1 MQGTPIL
8 KMGAPLGTIGTLL
21 FDGRIILKSPWGTIF
36 FDKDNEKTVSYFY
49 PTDAAFNA
57 YTDEETGEKYDHP
70 AFATHPSRKGK
81 DSLLGGGNH
90 PIDALNLLVKQVLE
104 KAREGGNTEVSEED
118 SETFI
123 NRAIDEFNAN
133 HRQGKRPLPE
143 FNSPAW
149 RRIFVNGHD
158 FAEEA
163 DQGTP
168 LFDKDGN
175 LLTYFPAFGGKNQH
189 AIESGFI
196 PFAQELRQI
205 IAKDLGEG
213 FAEGALAHPE
223 NWDVGQGFFG
233 DDGVH
238 IEPQHGMAENVFRIG
253 ESERGS
259 GGIVDKNITRRYLG
273 SQIEGPE
280 PYKGMSLNIRNLT
293 GHLNLGFAAPT
304 ITETRGRKSTTEK
317 HRIGIYR
324 DMLKNV
330 DDATPLPDH
339 FKNIARENERD
350 FDTIGEVKT
359 ALEEAIV
366 DKDSENDALYDTLKR
381 TFGASELG
389 KLYLRFNQTDSKKD
403 RKANARLFRQ
413 SSGPGKR
420 LMESVREQA
429 RQRGDLL
436 HGIEDEDGLHAHF
449 EGASKQLRHLSSIA
463 SAVGTHESGVSNMK
477 YMETGIP
484 EHDDWVNNNQKDAEA
499 YHDIYS
505 QMAGQSPFPFSN
517 ESSKLM
523 GEGPPP
529 KQHHYNP
536 RLQAPAAS
544 TEMVSRF
551 SFDNPPE
558 AAQVSDDQRLIGT
571 DPDDLVDTG
580 NELPQGNQ
588 RGEQPLPADAPPG
601 MAPETPTDPFARP
614 PPFRMPSTA
623 LPSAETMVDPRL
635 AAMWSMGGRI
645 QANRPTYA
653 GDPTGG
659 FYERVVPQR
668 GYKVV
673 PPGYKVVPQAPRR
686 GFLQFLRGRRR

>member
-1 MQGTPIL
+1 
-8 KMGAPLGTIGTLL
+8 MGAPLGTIGTLL
-21 FDGRIILKSPWGTIF
+21 FDGRIILKSPWGTLF
-36 FDKDNEKTVSYFY
+36 FDKETDKPVSYFY

-90 PIDALNLLVKQVLE
+90 PIDALNVLLKQVLQ

-143 FNSPAW
+143 YNSPAW

-168 LFDKDGN
+168 LFDKDKN

-259 GGIVDKNITRRYLG
+259 GMLDKKISSRYLG
-273 SQIEGPE
+273 SQIKGPE
-280 PYKGMSLNIRNLT
+280 PYKGIPLNFRNLT

-304 ITETRGRKSTTEK
+304 LTERRGRKSATEK
-317 HRIGIYR
+317 HRIGVYR
-324 DMLKNV
+324 DMLENV

-350 FDTIGEVKT
+350 FDTIGDVKT
-359 ALEEAIV
+359 ALEEAIG

-389 KLYLRFNQTDSKKD
+389 KVYHRFNLTGGSKD
-403 RKANARLFRQ
+403 RIASAHLFQ

-449 EGASKQLRHLSSIA
+449 GAASKQLRHLSSIA
-463 SAVGTHESGVSNMK
+463 SAVGTHESGASNMK
-477 YMETGIP
+477 YMETGHAP
-484 EHDDWVNNNQKDAEA
+484 HDDWVNKNPKDAEA

-517 ESSKLM
+517 ESSKM
-523 GEGPPP
+523 MAEGPPP
-529 KQHHYNP
+529 KQHRYNP

-551 SFDNPPE
+551 SFDNQPE
-558 AAQVSDDQRLIGT
+558 AAQVSDDPRLIDT

-588 RGEQPLPADAPPG
+588 RGEEQPPVEQPPLPADAPPG
-601 MAPETPTDPFARP
+601 MAPETPADPFARP
-614 PPFRMPSTA
+614 PRFRMPSTT

-635 AAMWSMGGRI
+635 AAMRSMAGSI

-659 FYERVVPQR
+659 FYERVVPQL
-668 GYKVV
+668 GYKI
-673 PPGYKVVPQAPRR
+673 VPQAPRR
-686 GFLQFLRGRRR
+686 GFLQFLQGRRR

>member
-1 MQGTPIL
+1 MRGTPIL

-21 FDGRIILKSPWGTIF
+21 FDGRIILKSPWGTLF
-36 FDKDNEKTVSYFY
+36 FDKETDKPVSYFY

-81 DSLLGGGNH
+81 ESLLGGGNH
-90 PIDALNLLVKQVLE
+90 PIDALNLLLKQVLQ

-118 SETFI
+118 SETYI

-143 FNSPAW
+143 YNSPAW

-238 IEPQHGMAENVFRIG
+238 IEPQHGMAENVYRIG

-259 GGIVDKNITRRYLG
+259 GILDKKISSRYLG

-280 PYKGMSLNIRNLT
+280 PYKGMSLNIRNIT
-293 GHLNLGFAAPT
+293 GHLPLGTAAPT

-317 HRIGIYR
+317 HRIAIYR
-324 DMLKNV
+324 DMLENV

-350 FDTIGEVKT
+350 FDTIGDVKT

-389 KLYLRFNQTDSKKD
+389 KLYHRFHQTDSKKD
-403 RKANARLFRQ
+403 RIANARLFRQ

-420 LMESVREQA
+420 LTGSLLEQA

-449 EGASKQLRHLSSIA
+449 GGASKQLRHLALIA
-463 SAVGTHESGVSNMK
+463 SATGTHESGVSNMK

-484 EHDDWVNNNQKDAEA
+484 EHDDWVNENPKDAEA

-517 ESSKLM
+517 EASKM
-523 GEGPPP
+523 MAEGPPP
-529 KQHHYNP
+529 KQHRYNP

-551 SFDNPPE
+551 SFDNQPE
-558 AAQVSDDQRLIGT
+558 AAQVSDDPRLIDT

-588 RGEQPLPADAPPG
+588 RGEEQPLPADAPPG
-601 MAPETPTDPFARP
+601 MEPETPADPFARP
-614 PPFRMPSTA
+614 PRFRMPSTA

-635 AAMWSMGGRI
+635 AAMRSMAGRI

-659 FYERVVPQR
+659 FYERVVPQM
-668 GYKVV
+668 GYRI
-673 PPGYKVVPQAPRR
+673 VPQAPRR
-686 GFLQFLRGRRR
+686 GFLQFLQGRRR